1 MNQIEIFRLFQTTK
15 EQRAQIVT
23 DVVSRLA
30 DGSVNPLSIHL
41 QVKCLEDMLKQLTS
55 SPEYKDLVLEES
67 MKYGKKFEFN
77 DAKFDIREMG
87 VKYDYSQC
95 NDPVLIELE
104 AQVETL
110 NKELKA
116 RQEFL
121 KGVNPKGVEIIVED
135 ELVKVYPPSKTS
147 TTSVSVTLK

>member
-1 MNQIEIFRLFQTTK
+1 
-15 EQRAQIVT
+15 
-23 DVVSRLA
+23 
-30 DGSVNPLSIHL
+30 
-41 QVKCLEDMLKQLTS
+41 MLKQLTS

-104 AQVETL
+104 AKVETL

-121 KGVNPKGVEIIVED
+121 KGVSPKGIEIIVED